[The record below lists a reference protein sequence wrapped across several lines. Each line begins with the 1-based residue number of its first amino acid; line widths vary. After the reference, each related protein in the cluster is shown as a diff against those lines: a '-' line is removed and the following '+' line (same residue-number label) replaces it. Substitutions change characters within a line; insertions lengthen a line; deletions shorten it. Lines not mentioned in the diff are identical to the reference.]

1 MSLSAIFASRY
12 QRRTFLLLSILI
24 IAFALATLWAIY
36 YFLPDIRAW
45 NLIIS
50 LLISVVASA
59 VFALVSALFISY
71 FFEDPTAA
79 ESKAVLLPQDI
90 GPTLQNM
97 ANNAHDYKIYVRTGR
112 HFRSEILPLIAKAAR
127 RERRPV
133 NIEVI
138 LLDFRDNAICEKYA
152 NYRRS
157 ASFDSKLWSRKYVQ
171 KEVLSTIIALIQTA
185 NENTTFINIEL
196 YLSSRLSTFRIEGS
210 SQEILVTREDPKDI
224 AARYLSSHR
233 NHAAFVTE
241 FTWIRDAALSTN
253 MGRRHSL
260 PATLE
265 DLFKDTPTPIIAELK
280 DDAVKALESPSPYA
294 R

>member
-185 NENTTFINIEL
+185 NETL
-196 YLSSRLSTFRIEGS
+196 LSSTSNYISVR
-210 SQEILVTREDPKDI
+210 
-224 AARYLSSHR
+224 
-233 NHAAFVTE
+233 AFL
-241 FTWIRDAALSTN
+241 RS
-253 MGRRHSL
+253 
-260 PATLE
+260 
-265 DLFKDTPTPIIAELK
+265 ELK
-280 DDAVKALESPSPYA
+280 APHKKFSLLAKTLKILLRAISRHTA
-294 R
+294 TMQLL